1 MKTISTNPFTLPFA
15 AAPRLWYGISSNLAV
30 SLSFHAPPPEAQ
42 TMPIKR
48 SLTAAAFVLAC
59 GLAQPAQAQSAAP
72 TAAAPTTRT
81 GLIQFPSISPDGQL
95 LVFTS
100 AGDLWAVP
108 RSGGSAVRLTSHPAE
123 DRRSAFSPDG
133 KWLAF
138 ESERDGPRNIY
149 IASIDR
155 TPTGVVLG
163 PVRRVTTT
171 DRIQNLTGFTPDG
184 KFVTFSAT
192 NEPSIYRSNRL
203 YKAPVGGGPI
213 ERLSDAFG
221 TFPRVSPDGASVVF
235 SRGRADFTRPKY
247 NGSGAPDLWR
257 MNIAT
262 GQFDRLTS
270 DPRSDSDAWPL
281 PDGSIVYLSSKSGEY
296 NIRRIPAGA
305 GQTDAQATDLTN
317 FQPTASELTIGHG
330 VRDLGVN
337 AAGDTASFVVW
348 DTLYTLDLKT
358 PGAKPRPVGVVFS
371 ADFADLDTQRLNLG
385 KEVSE
390 QAVSPDGKTLA
401 VIARGQ
407 IFVRSTDENFPT
419 RRVTLGTGRA
429 RGLAWSPDNRV
440 LFFASDDSGT
450 YKLYYATVALAK
462 SDLSPPE
469 EKKEEKKDDKKSDA
483 KPDEKKEEKP
493 ADPKPADAEN
503 KDGEK
508 KDEKKEDPKE
518 SKKEEKPKIDF
529 AKRWS
534 EAITFYI
541 HALEPANLAPGK
553 NDGVFGPEFRSPTP
567 SPDGKQL
574 IFTRGLGDVV
584 LMDLA
589 SRDCRVLWTGWN
601 QPDVVWAPD
610 SRHIVYEME
619 DLDFN
624 SDIWLFDTK
633 LGADGKPAAAVNL
646 TRHPDLDTS
655 PRLTADGKILYF
667 NSERAEQN
675 NQYQVYALALDKSL
689 DALRPYELEEYF
701 KKAAEAA
708 KKRKPIDPVEW
719 DKPASAAPAT
729 PPAAD
734 AEKKDDQKD
743 TKKDEKKPEA
753 PKPLRFDTDD
763 AYLRIRRVT
772 SGIPLSSSQ
781 LAITPGGDRV
791 IFSAT
796 GEPDPSLVSI
806 TYKGDDRK
814 TIQAGAVSGLGV
826 TLTGDKVFFIRQG
839 AVSASP
845 PVGGKVESFPID
857 APFLLDVAKQQRQ
870 KFMEAARILGNYFYH
885 PTLKDLNWTGLADRY
900 VQLAQSTRTV
910 GEFAAVTMMLF
921 GELEGSHVGVFPP
934 PGSAPTPLA
943 TGFLG
948 MDTKAVPGGFE
959 VVRILPRSPA
969 DNSLAVDEK
978 ARAMRIA
985 VGDVITAIDSEVLA
999 ENATSMP
1006 RIDLAAALTGKA
1018 GKETLITFTRKGDV
1032 ADPATNTI
1040 KTRAVLL
1047 TPLTGSAD
1055 VDMRYYDEALRRA
1068 QLVDKLSG
1076 GKLGYL
1082 HIRAM
1087 GRASVDD
1094 YERDLFAA
1102 ADGKLGLIIDVRD
1115 NGGGSTADILLASL
1129 TAPRHAFAIQ
1139 RGADGSTVKKDAYPR
1154 DRRLIYGYSRDI
1166 SVLINENSF
1175 SNAEIFAHAI
1185 KSINRG
1191 KLVGTATYG
1200 GVISTGAATLID
1212 GTAVRTPGRGWY
1224 IAGNH
1229 KDMEN
1234 NGAEPDIN
1242 VPQTPVEEAAEKDVQ
1257 LEAAVK
1263 ELLERAKEPQ

>member
-1 MKTISTNPFTLPFA
+1 M
-15 AAPRLWYGISSNLAV
+15 
-30 SLSFHAPPPEAQ
+30 
-42 TMPIKR
+42 MIKR
-48 SLTAAAFVLAC
+48 SVTIAALVLAT
-59 GLAQPAQAQSAAP
+59 GLAQPLLAQPAGAP
-72 TAAAPTTRT
+72 NSPATRT
-81 GLIQFPSISPDGQL
+81 GLIQFPAISPDGQL
-95 LVFTS
+95 LVFS
-100 AGDLWAVP
+100 SGGDLWAVP
-108 RSGGSAVRLTSHPAE
+108 RAGGTATRLTSHPAE

-149 IASIDR
+149 IASIER

-163 PVRRVTTT
+163 AVRRVTTT
-171 DRIQNLTGFTPDG
+171 DRAQNLTGFTPDG
-184 KFVTFSAT
+184 KFVTFSSS

-203 YKAPVGGGPI
+203 YKAPVDGGPI
-213 ERLSDAFG
+213 ERLSGAFG

-235 SRGRADFTRPKY
+235 SHGRADFTRPKY

-262 GQFDRLTS
+262 GQFERLTS
-270 DPRSDSDAWPL
+270 DPRSDSDGWPL
-281 PDGSIVYLSSKSGEY
+281 ADGSIVYLSSKSGEY
-296 NIRRIPAGA
+296 NVRRIPA
-305 GQTDAQATDLTN
+305 GQTDAQATYLTN
-317 FQPTASELTIGHG
+317 FQPTAAELTIGHG

-337 AAGDTASFVVW
+337 ASGDTASFVVW
-348 DTLYTLDLKT
+348 DKLYTLDLKS
-358 PGAKPRPVGVVFS
+358 PGAKPQPVGVVFS

-419 RRVTLGTGRA
+419 RRVTLGNGRA
-429 RGLAWSPDNRV
+429 RGLAWSPDNRI
-440 LFFASDDSGT
+440 LFYASDDTGT
-450 YKLYYATVALAK
+450 YKLYYATVALSK
-462 SDLSPPE
+462 SDLSPAE
-469 EKKEEKKDDKKSDA
+469 EKKEEKKDDKKADA
-483 KPDEKKEEKP
+483 KPEDKKEEKKE
-493 ADPKPADAEN
+493 DKPADAKPADGDN
-503 KDGEK
+503 KDAA
-508 KDEKKEDPKE
+508 KDAKKED
-518 SKKEEKPKIDF
+518 KKDEKPKIDF

-534 EAITFYI
+534 EAITFNI
-541 HALEPANLAPGK
+541 HPLEPANLAPGK
-553 NDGVFGPEFRSPTP
+553 NDGIFGAELRDPTP

-574 IFTRGLGDVV
+574 IFTRGLGDAV

-589 SRDCRVLWTGWN
+589 SRNCRVLWSGWN
-601 QPDVVWAPD
+601 QPDVIWAPD
-610 SRHIVYEME
+610 SRHIIYDVE
-619 DLDFN
+619 DTDFN
-624 SDIWLFDTK
+624 ADIWLLDTK
-633 LGADGKPAAAVNL
+633 VADDGKSASAVNL
-646 TRHPDLDTS
+646 TRHPDLDAS

-667 NSERAEQN
+667 QSERAEQN

-689 DALRPYELEEYF
+689 DSLRPYELEEYF

-719 DKPASAAPAT
+719 DKPAAAAASTPA
-729 PPAAD
+729 PEAD
-734 AEKKDDQKD
+734 KKPEGDKKEEQKD
-743 TKKDEKKPEA
+743 GKKDEKKPEA
-753 PKPLRFDTDD
+753 PKPLRFDTED
-763 AYLRIRRVT
+763 AYLRIRRIT
-772 SGIPLSSSQ
+772 SGIPLSSPQ
-781 LAITPGGDRV
+781 LAITPAGDRI

-806 TYKGDDRK
+806 SYKGDDRK
-814 TIQAGAVSGLGV
+814 TIQAGAVSGVSV

-839 AVSASP
+839 AVSAAP
-845 PVGGKVESFPID
+845 PAGGKVDAFPID

-870 KFMEAARILGNYFYH
+870 KFMEAARILGNLFYH

-900 VQLAQSTRTV
+900 VQLAQSTRTN
-910 GEFAAVTMMLF
+910 GEFAAVAMMLF

-959 VVRILPRSPA
+959 IVRILPRSPA
-969 DNSLAVDEK
+969 DNSQAVDDK
-978 ARAMRIA
+978 VRAMRIA
-985 VGDVITAIDSEVLA
+985 VGDVITAIDAEILA

-1006 RIDLAAALTGKA
+1006 KTDLAAALTGKA
-1018 GKETLITFTRKGDV
+1018 GKETLITFTRKSDV

-1047 TPLTGSAD
+1047 TPLSSTAD

-1068 QLVDKLSG
+1068 QLVDKLSD

-1087 GRASVDD
+1087 GQASVDD

-1129 TAPRHAFAIQ
+1129 TAPRHAYAIS

-1185 KSINRG
+1185 KTINRG
-1191 KLVGTATYG
+1191 KLVGTPTYG

-1224 IAGNH
+1224 ISGSH

-1234 NGAEPDIN
+1234 NGAQPDIS
-1242 VPQTPVEEAAEKDVQ
+1242 VPQTPAEEAADNDAQ
-1257 LEAAVK
+1257 LAAAVK
-1263 ELLERAKEPQ
+1263 ELLDRAKEPQ